1 LLNRPAEAEVC
12 KLMTVV
18 LALAL
23 AAEPVAVDRPAR
35 LEVKVAAFSGAG
47 LLTLGVVFE
56 IIGRTQGSAHDT
68 IGAVGLISAGL
79 SLITVAALLTPWRIP
94 NVAIVPTPGGGV
106 MFAFGGQWR

>member
-1 LLNRPAEAEVC
+1 
-12 KLMTVV
+12 MTVV

-23 AAEPVAVDRPAR
+23 ATEPVPVDRPAR

-56 IIGRTQGSAHDT
+56 LVGRTQHSPHDT

-94 NVAIVPTPGGGV
+94 NVALVLTPGGGV
-106 MFAFGGQWR
+106 MLAFGGPWR